1 MTSRI
6 RRLPTPISGVVRH
19 QLLLSTQRPAATPQ
33 TSTSCSLPPAVL
45 SNKPAQRYNHQH
57 RSYFSTAAHLHA
69 LPPTFLTNL
78 QSDLPQL
85 SISTNVYDLES
96 HGKGESF
103 HPTARPDA
111 VLTPTNTQEV
121 VTILNH
127 CLEHKV
133 PVIPFG
139 VGTSLEGHVAAIEG
153 GISLDMS
160 QFINIDLPTDG
171 QLADAYVK
179 VGTGVTRLA
188 LNDALRHTG
197 MQFMVDPGADATI
210 GGMVACGASGT
221 AAVKYGTMRDNVL
234 GLECVLADGTVAQ
247 CGTNAL
253 KSSAGYDL
261 VGLMTGSEGTLGVI
275 TSVTVKLHPIP
286 ANVTAAVCC
295 FETLHDAA
303 EAVSTILMCGV
314 PVERCELLDVSSIG
328 AFNRYAMSHGY
339 EGGDM
344 ELKPTLFLEFSGPSE
359 AAVDEQVQMTQS
371 ICSDDYGAA
380 DFRFTSN
387 ESERKHLW
395 SARHKLYYASINSR
409 PGAKSAL
416 VTDACVPLSKF
427 ADLVTAT
434 AEDVKTEDVVG
445 FNFGHAGDGNFH
457 CILPLCEDDG
467 KDYLERVHRVNDNL
481 IQRTIEAGGTC
492 TGEHG
497 IGYGKMKYL
506 PKQYGEGGVEFM
518 RKIKKAIDPANIMNP
533 GKIVE
538 V

>member
-1 MTSRI
+1 MASRI

-19 QLLLSTQRPAATPQ
+19 QLLLSTQRPAVTPH
-33 TSTSCSLPPAVL
+33 TTTSCSSRHAAL
-45 SNKPAQRYNHQH
+45 SDQPAQRSNHQH
-57 RSYFSTAAHLHA
+57 RPYSSTAHLHA
-69 LPPTFLTNL
+69 LPPTFLTSL

-85 SISTNVYDLES
+85 SISTNTYDLES

-111 VLTPTNTQEV
+111 VLAPTNTQEV

-127 CLEHKV
+127 CLEHHV

-160 QFINIDLPTDG
+160 QFTNIDLPTDG
-171 QLADAYVK
+171 QLVDAHVK
-179 VGTGVTRLA
+179 VGAGVTRLA

-197 MQFMVDPGADATI
+197 LQFMVDPGADATI

-275 TSVTVKLHPIP
+275 TSVTVRLHPIP
-286 ANVTAAVCC
+286 NNVTAAVCC

-328 AFNRYAMSHGY
+328 AFNRYARSHGY

-344 ELKPTLFLEFSGPSE
+344 DLKPTLFLEFSGPSE

-427 ADLVTAT
+427 ADVVTAT

-457 CILPLCEDDG
+457 CILPLCDDDNE
-467 KDYLERVHRVNDNL
+467 DYLERVHRVNDNL
-481 IQRTIEAGGTC
+481 IRRTIGAGGTC

-518 RKIKKAIDPANIMNP
+518 RKIKKAIDPTNIMNP
-533 GKIVE
+533 GKIVK

>member
-1 MTSRI
+1 M
-6 RRLPTPISGVVRH
+6 
-19 QLLLSTQRPAATPQ
+19 
-33 TSTSCSLPPAVL
+33 
-45 SNKPAQRYNHQH
+45 
-57 RSYFSTAAHLHA
+57 
-69 LPPTFLTNL
+69 
-78 QSDLPQL
+78 
-85 SISTNVYDLES
+85 
-96 HGKGESF
+96 
-103 HPTARPDA
+103 
-111 VLTPTNTQEV
+111 
-121 VTILNH
+121 
-127 CLEHKV
+127 

-139 VGTSLEGHVAAIEG
+139 VGTSLEGHVAAING

-160 QFINIDLPTDG
+160 RFTSIDLPTDD
-171 QLADAYVK
+171 QLIDAHVR
-179 VGTGVTRLA
+179 VGAGVTRLA

-197 MQFMVDPGADATI
+197 LQFMVDPGADATI

-221 AAVKYGTMRDNVL
+221 AAVKYGTMRENVL
-234 GLECVLADGTVAQ
+234 GLECVLADGAIAK

-286 ANVTAAVCC
+286 TNVVGAVCC

-303 EAVSTILMCGV
+303 EAVSTILLCGV
-314 PVERCELLDVSSIG
+314 PVERCELLDVSSIE
-328 AFNRYAMSHGY
+328 AFNRYAATHGY

-344 ELKPTLFLEFSGPSE
+344 ELKSTLFLEFSGVSA

-371 ICSDDYGAA
+371 ICRQDYGAA

-395 SARHKLYYASINSR
+395 SARHKLYYAAINSR

-457 CILPLCEDDG
+457 CILPLCEDDSE
-467 KDYLERVHRVNDNL
+467 DYLARVHRVNDNL
-481 IQRTIEAGGTC
+481 IRRTIEAGGTC

-497 IGYGKMKYL
+497 VGYGKMKYL
-506 PKQYGEGGVEFM
+506 PKQYGQGGVEFM
-518 RKIKKAIDPANIMNP
+518 RKIKKAIDPTNIMNP

-538 V
+538 L